1 MGTSEDGPGG
11 ASSTGLSG
19 SASAG
24 GVPAGTPAGPSGT
37 LLPDGVADPAAL
49 AERLRHAGY
58 LADDGVATA
67 AYLALA
73 LSRPLFLEGDAGV
86 GKTALAHALAQVVGA
101 PLLRLQC
108 YEGID
113 ASQALYDWDF
123 PRQLLH
129 LRAVES
135 AGGGQASDAD
145 ALEQQIYSRRFLL
158 ARPLLA
164 ALETTPSVLLVDEID
179 RADDEF
185 EAFLLEALSDFTVT
199 VPELGTVRAEV
210 PPVVVVTSNRTRE
223 VHDALKRRCLYHWV
237 EHPDFDREVAIVRR
251 RVPEASAAL
260 AAQVAHAVAVLR
272 GEGLHKPPGVAE
284 TIDWTQA
291 LVALG
296 ADRLDA
302 GTAAATLG
310 AVLKYRE
317 DQLHAK
323 RLDVQQMVTSAVL
336 GG

>member
-1 MGTSEDGPGG
+1 MTDRRG
-11 ASSTGLSG
+11 
-19 SASAG
+19 
-24 GVPAGTPAGPSGT
+24 
-37 LLPDGVADPAAL
+37 LLPEGVASPADL
-49 AERLRHAGY
+49 AQLLEKAGY
-58 LADDGVATA
+58 LADTGTATA

-73 LSRPLFLEGDAGV
+73 LPRPLLLEGEAGV
-86 GKTALAHALAQVVGA
+86 GKTSLAHALASVLGA
-101 PLLRLQC
+101 ELLRLQC

-129 LRAVES
+129 LRATEVSAASGSGSSVDTLES
-135 AGGGQASDAD
+135 
-145 ALEQQIYSRRFLL
+145 EVYSRRFLL

-164 ALETTPSVLLVDEID
+164 ALETSPSVLLVDEVD

-185 EAFLLEALSDFTVT
+185 EAFLLEVLSDYTVT
-199 VPELGTVRAEV
+199 VPELGTIRAEV

-237 EHPDFDREVAIVRR
+237 QHPDFAREVAILRS

-260 AAQVAHAVAVLR
+260 VQQVATASQALR
-272 GEGLHKPPGVAE
+272 EEDLLKPPGVAE
-284 TIDWTQA
+284 SIDWTLA

-296 ADRLDA
+296 AETLNA
-302 GTAAATLG
+302 GTATATLG

-317 DQLHAK
+317 DVERAEK
-323 RLDVQQMVTSAVL
+323 LDVGRLIDRALTS
-336 GG
+336 

>member
-1 MGTSEDGPGG
+1 MHD
-11 ASSTGLSG
+11 
-19 SASAG
+19 
-24 GVPAGTPAGPSGT
+24 PAGLAR
-37 LLPDGVADPAAL
+37 LLDG
-49 AERLRHAGY
+49 AGY
-58 LADDGVATA
+58 LADEGVATA

-73 LSRPLFLEGDAGV
+73 LPRPLFLEGEPGV
-86 GKTALAHALAQVVGA
+86 GKTSLAAALAEVVGA
-101 PLLRLQC
+101 DLLRLQC

-129 LRAVES
+129 LRAAES
-135 AGGGQASDAD
+135 AGSATGPGDAER
-145 ALEQQIYSRRFLL
+145 LESEVYSRRFLL

-164 ALETTPSVLLVDEID
+164 ALETSPAVLLVDEID

-185 EAFLLEALSDFTVT
+185 EAFLLEVLSDYTIT
-199 VPELGTVRAEV
+199 VPELGTVRAVV
-210 PPVVVVTSNRTRE
+210 PPVVIVTSNRTRD

-237 EHPDFDREVAIVRR
+237 EHPDFDREVAIVRA
-251 RVPEASAAL
+251 RVPQASASL
-260 AAQVAHAVAVLR
+260 TAQVARAVAVLR
-272 GEGLHKPPGVAE
+272 SEDLLKPPGVAE

-296 ADRLDA
+296 AERLDA
-302 GTAAATLG
+302 GTATATLG

-323 RLDVQQMVTSAVL
+323 RLDVQQLITSAVL